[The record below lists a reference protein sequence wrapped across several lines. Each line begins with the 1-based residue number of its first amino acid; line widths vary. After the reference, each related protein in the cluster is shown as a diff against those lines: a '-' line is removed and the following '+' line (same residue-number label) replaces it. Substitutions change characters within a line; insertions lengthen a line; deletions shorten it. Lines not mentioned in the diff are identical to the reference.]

1 MRLYTSVIYEIIC
14 KAAATCLTFL
24 LALATQHFFVNLQGL
39 RRQDVARVKATFH
52 LMICMREQ
60 RSGGGGD
67 SLTFMTGVI
76 MSGHFLRL
84 PNILTKFFKDPI
96 YVD

>member
-39 RRQDVARVKATFH
+39 RRQDVARVKAAFH
-52 LMICMREQ
+52 LTICMREQ
-60 RSGGGGD
+60 RPGGGLADFYDGGD
-67 SLTFMTGVI
+67 HVRPFSQT
-76 MSGHFLRL
+76 
-84 PNILTKFFKDPI
+84 PK
-96 YVD
+96 YVDKIFQRPHIC